1 MIFYSLFNKGIF
13 PEQFKVA
20 KDSTILKVGNIEE
33 VGNYR
38 QIPVLLMFSKVLER
52 IMYNRTYQYF
62 KVNDIIFPKQFG
74 FQVNNST
81 HDAILNLTNG
91 ILKSLEKGQFTSG
104 VFINLS
110 KAFDTVNHSTYYTN

>member
-13 PEQFKVA
+13 PEQLKVA

-38 QIPVLLMFSKVLER
+38 KIPVLLMFSKVLER

-62 KVNDIIFPKQFG
+62 KENDIIFPKQFG

-81 HDAILNLTNG
+81 HDAILNLTND
-91 ILKSLEKGQFTSG
+91 ILKSLEKGQFTLG